1 LFQLITTSDG
11 SHSVLD
17 TQTGV
22 TYHSKHGAIQESRH
36 IFVQAGLM
44 HLTPKQQ
51 LSVLEVGFGTGLNA
65 LLTRLAAESHI
76 MDFYYEAI
84 ENKPLDVTE
93 YSGLNYCEILKRPD
107 LAESFQQLHLLPW
120 NVPTEWIPGFVINK
134 RKEDLQQASLK
145 GPFHLVYFDA
155 FDPVVQPELWT
166 TDVFQMIRTNMYEHG
181 VLVTYS
187 SKSSVQRALRSS
199 GFEVTKLAGPPGKR
213 EIVRATAN

>member
-17 TQTGV
+17 TKTGV
-22 TYHSKHGAIQESRH
+22 TFHSKHGAIQESQH
-36 IFVQAGLM
+36 IFIQAGLI
-44 HLTPKQQ
+44 HLMPKQQ
-51 LSVLEVGFGTGLNA
+51 LSILEVGFGTGLNV

-76 MDFYYEAI
+76 VNIYYEAF

-93 YSGLNYCEILKRPD
+93 YSGLNYCKILKRPD
-107 LAESFQQLHLLPW
+107 LAGSFQQLHLLQW
-120 NVPTEWIPGFVINK
+120 NVPTEWTPGFAINK
-134 RKEDLQQASLK
+134 RKEDIQRASVK

-155 FDPVVQPELWT
+155 FDPMVQPELWT
-166 TDVFQMIRTNMYEHG
+166 AYVFQKIRTYMYKHG

-213 EIVRATAN
+213 EFIRATAI